1 MDSITN
7 GIMLLLSLV
16 FIFVLYKQNRKDA
29 ILDGLKTGLSM
40 FMEMLPVFIASFI
53 IAGIALSLISPEQL
67 SSWLT
72 GSDSLSNIFIS
83 GLIGAIAPT
92 SPIVLY
98 PIAGTLYNVGTPI
111 AVVISF
117 VAGFSLVGIGRALV
131 FELPFMGIKYVI
143 IRSSITLIF
152 PVIIGLIVQSLTNG
166 ELC

>member
-1 MDSITN
+1 MDYLTN
-7 GIMLLLSLV
+7 CIMLLLSLIC
-16 FIFVLYKQNRKDA
+16 IFVLYRQNRTDE
-29 ILDGLKTGLSM
+29 IIDGLKSGFGM
-40 FMEMLPVFIASFI
+40 FMEMLPVFAASFI
-53 IAGIALSLISPEQL
+53 IAGIALSLVSSERL
-67 SSWLT
+67 SIWLA
-72 GSDSLSNIFIS
+72 GSDNLSNTFIA

-152 PVIIGLIVQSLTNG
+152 PIIIGVIVQSFY
-166 ELC
+166 